1 MKAKITAA
9 LAIVAAVVSLEN
21 PVVAQS
27 TTAPSV
33 NRANYTITS
42 DSLEGIGDRTAQEDF
57 TKFFEGGKSGNIS
70 NNNPRNKLPSNGLRL
85 NQSLSLPSTP
95 ILLQPAQSTDSNDG
109 VQVQLDLAN

>member
-9 LAIVAAVVSLEN
+9 LVIVAAVVSLEI

-27 TTAPSV
+27 TNAPSV
-33 NRANYTITS
+33 NRENYIMKS
-42 DSLEGIGDRTAQEDF
+42 DSLDGISDRTAQEDF
-57 TKFFEGGKSGNIS
+57 NKFFEGGYVTNIS
-70 NNNPRNKLPSNGLRL
+70 NNNQRTKLPSNRLRL

-109 VQVQLDLAN
+109 VQVQLDLAD